1 MLQKNEQHAATTV
14 TNPLAIPCLSTPSL
28 PENNANEKLPLPR
41 VSTAGVALNTC
52 ATTSQSSSDNR
63 RAPSV
68 VQSTANKDVNIR
80 QTSSIT
86 QPVGGAVPV
95 SVPVMPCNG
104 QLTGTPSSCLPSTA
118 PSVGNSCTN
127 NEQSRNT
134 DAADGMF
141 DVMDDV
147 DVYNDGDLSHS
158 GADQPSAQT
167 APVIVIDDASSQ
179 NQQLVD
185 VEEHF
190 SSSSHLS
197 QQELQL
203 RSPKRKG

>member
-1 MLQKNEQHAATTV
+1 MLQKNQQHAAKTV
-14 TNPLAIPCLSTPSL
+14 TNPPSIPCSSTPSL

-41 VSTAGVALNTC
+41 VSTAGVAHHTC
-52 ATTSQSSSDNR
+52 ANSSQLPSANR

-68 VQSTANKDVNIR
+68 VQSSTNKDVNKR
-80 QTSSIT
+80 QTSSNT

-104 QLTGTPSSCLPSTA
+104 QLTGTPSSCLPLTA
-118 PSVGNSCTN
+118 PSVGKSCTI

-134 DAADGMF
+134 DATDSMF

-147 DVYNDGDLSHS
+147 DVCNDGNLSHS

-167 APVIVIDDASSQ
+167 APVIVIDDESSQ
-179 NQQLVD
+179 DQHVVD
-185 VEEHF
+185 VEEHSL
-190 SSSSHLS
+190 SSSNLN